1 MLNGL
6 EGRTYELFLG
16 LPAAVVVAVLW
27 FVGAV
32 LAGTCA
38 LVLYLGGVVL
48 VQALAGA

>member
-1 MLNGL
+1 
-6 EGRTYELFLG
+6 
-16 LPAAVVVAVLW
+16 
-27 FVGAV
+27 V